1 MRYSFHSNKKLRKK
15 LALLMLC
22 FSLALPMSACESGG
36 PGDAV
41 WQPETAKQSTIGV
54 PKSTAAVVPPR
65 TSATEATAS
74 IAETANPG
82 ASMSS
87 DTDPVT
93 SSEAIVTTTEEE
105 TTEPYNERDWI
116 DYEVQSKLTED
127 MYEAATKGLGTDNT
141 FRMANVIKKARA
153 GEPVTIIALGGIA
166 SAGEVASKVEKSLE
180 FLLQDYWKETF
191 PDSTLTIVRDVASC
205 NDPYYAIH
213 RAARFIA
220 LNPDLI
226 MIDYATFDTTSPAT
240 ADPTIYLENLVRR
253 FMTEE
258 TQPAVMLLYTTTAS
272 QQDDK
277 DAQRTIG
284 VRYRLPILS
293 FYDAVENGLEES
305 VFADRTTMIAGTN
318 RLTDDGQELL
328 AAILER
334 YFNSVRASVRSN
346 KSNTSYVLPASSAE
360 ASLYSG
366 SHIADNET
374 IRPSAKSGI
383 AKGSHV
389 SADYPNGWSSNAAG
403 FEITFKITC
412 RNLGILYRAV
422 ADPAGAEVDVFV
434 DGNYIKTFSCADMS
448 LTAPCDRSVEIFATG
463 VKGTHLVTLRQKAG
477 TAGSF
482 FVLPAL
488 LVS

>member
-1 MRYSFHSNKKLRKK
+1 MRYPFHSNKSIRLKVAPLLLSFG
-15 LALLMLC
+15 LAVSMT
-22 FSLALPMSACESGG
+22 ACEGGG

-54 PKSTAAVVPPR
+54 PKTTAAPTTQAAPATTAPALETTVPGETGVSDPSSEAVVP
-65 TSATEATAS
+65 
-74 IAETANPG
+74 
-82 ASMSS
+82 
-87 DTDPVT
+87 
-93 SSEAIVTTTEEE
+93 TTEEE
-105 TTEPYNERDWI
+105 TTEPYNELDWI
-116 DYEVQSKLTED
+116 DYEVKSKLTEE

-153 GEPVTIIALGGIA
+153 GEPVTIVAFGGVA
-166 SAGEVASKVEKSLE
+166 AAGEGASKAEKSLDY
-180 FLLQDYWKETF
+180 LLRDYWKQTF
-191 PDSTLTIVRDVASC
+191 PDSELTIARDVSSSD
-205 NDPYYAIH
+205 DPYYAIH
-213 RAARFIA
+213 RAALFIG
-220 LNPDLI
+220 LKPDLVL
-226 MIDYATFDTTSPAT
+226 IDYSNISEKSPAAT
-240 ADPTIYLENLVRR
+240 NSTLYLENLVRR
-253 FMTEE
+253 FMEE
-258 TQPAVMLLYTTTAS
+258 ENQPAVMLFYISTEA
-272 QQDDK
+272 QAEDK
-277 DAQRTIG
+277 DPQRTIS
-284 VRYRLPILS
+284 VRYRLPMIS
-293 FYDAVENGLEES
+293 FYDAIETGLEENVYTDRSS
-305 VFADRTTMIAGTN
+305 VTTDTN
-318 RLTDDGQELL
+318 RLTDEGQKIF

-334 YFNSVRASVRSN
+334 YFNNVRASVRSN
-346 KSNTSYVLPASSAE
+346 KTNTSYVLPNSSQE
-360 ASLYSG
+360 ASLYAG

-374 IRPSAKSGI
+374 VRPSAKAGI
-383 AKGSHV
+383 AKGSPASPDH
-389 SADYPNGWSSNAAG
+389 PNGWSANAPG